1 MFCGL
6 AYNLSWRVF
15 HVNLKWMCILLFM
28 DGLFYRHV
36 LSPAFLICHLRLLID
51 FLSGWSVHW
60 CKWGV
65 KIPYYYCIIVN
76 FSVFVGGKCNLL
88 VWHENSLM
96 ICSMFGLILV
106 SHPYIPPALLQIFPF
121 SFPILLIHASKFLF
135 SIPSFWN
142 LFPFIMRKLLLILQS
157 PAQIASPW

>member
-1 MFCGL
+1 M
-6 AYNLSWRVF
+6 F
-15 HVNLKWMCILLFM
+15 HVNLKWMRILLFM

-65 KIPYYYCIIVN
+65 KIPYYYCIIVS
-76 FSVFVGGKCNLL
+76 FSLFVGGKCNLL

-106 SHPYIPPALLQIFPF
+106 YICIPCMPIYPLLYSKYFLFLFLSFWFMPLSFCSQFLPF
-121 SFPILLIHASKFLF
+121 GISFPSSWENFY
-135 SIPSFWN
+135 SSF
-142 LFPFIMRKLLLILQS
+142 K
-157 PAQIASPW
+157 AQLK